1 MKCPKCG
8 KEISNDSQ
16 FCEYCGTQ
24 LEAIQKV
31 VQGGLVHVRW
41 LLYVATLLLCCMN
54 VLLFYKDFVRP
65 AFGEYSY
72 FDTSTLWFVPVL
84 LLAIFVIGFVLSIKK
99 KLKGIY
105 VFLLFMTFGINMV
118 IPITA
123 EAYKGSSTDYTVSLY
138 IYENGEYVGGLSD
151 HCYDNRNYA
160 LRNEEV
166 LNSMVKSASRKYR
179 DSIVRIERNSAYR
192 DSIAYIENITYIFW
206 VAETLVLLVYL
217 IIASVANREEKK
229 CEIINQL

>member
-1 MKCPKCG
+1 MGQEMKAFTITG
-8 KEISNDSQ
+8 DGSIERIDSPV
-16 FCEYCGTQ
+16 TN
-24 LEAIQKV
+24 AAT
-31 VQGGLVHVRW
+31 VHVRW
-41 LLYVATLLLCCMN
+41 LLFVTTLLLCCMN

-84 LLAIFVIGFVLSIKK
+84 LLAIFVIGFVLSLKK

-105 VFLLFMTFGINMV
+105 VFLLFMTFGLNMV

-123 EAYKGSSTDYTVSLY
+123 EAYKRSSTDYTVRLV

-151 HCYDNRNYA
+151 YCYDNRNYA

-166 LNSMVKSASRKYR
+166 LESMIQSASRKYR
-179 DSIVRIERNSAYR
+179 GSIVKLEPHSAYR
-192 DSIAYIENITYIFW
+192 DSVAYIENLTFLYWALEALF
-206 VAETLVLLVYL
+206 LLVYL
-217 IIASVANREEKK
+217 VIASINSKKEKSLK
-229 CEIINQL
+229 N